1 MNFICHLQRAFEETA
16 PNVRGRL
23 AHKTKKDAENEKRVA
38 LQSLFVFRFDAV
50 KTKKGLLYLCV
61 VFLSNISKTSHS
73 SLYWFFVFLTLNG
86 KRKEEHCVSF
96 SFLH

>member
-1 MNFICHLQRAFEETA
+1 MIDTNLVRPQIA

-23 AHKTKKDAENEKRVA
+23 AHKTKKMPKTKNEKRVA
-38 LQSLFVFRFDAV
+38 LQSLFVFRSDAV

-73 SLYWFFVFLTLNG
+73 SLYWFFVFLTLNE